1 MHQMQMQWAAE
12 DNATAPP
19 FSPTPSYHSQFHN
32 NHTTFLSHQNIK
44 AIYLALPF
52 LEDMEEDE
60 DEATRTLFHKDPQPG
75 MHPGIDWHPN
85 YEDHAAATPIH
96 SEYISSSGLK
106 ILAPFYHY
114 DLNTTSP
121 ELLLTH
127 GHHCT
132 VYSHPLQAHTDP
144 YPHPTLSH
152 KQEFTFYTN

>member
-1 MHQMQMQWAAE
+1 MQMQWAAE

-52 LEDMEEDE
+52 LGDMEEDE
-60 DEATRTLFHKDPQPG
+60 DEATRTLFHKDPQLG
-75 MHPGIDWHPN
+75 MHPGINWHPN
-85 YEDHAAATPIH
+85 YKDHAAATPIH
-96 SEYISSSGLK
+96 SEYIPSSGFK

-132 VYSHPLQAHTDP
+132 VYSPPSGIH
-144 YPHPTLSH
+144 
-152 KQEFTFYTN
+152 